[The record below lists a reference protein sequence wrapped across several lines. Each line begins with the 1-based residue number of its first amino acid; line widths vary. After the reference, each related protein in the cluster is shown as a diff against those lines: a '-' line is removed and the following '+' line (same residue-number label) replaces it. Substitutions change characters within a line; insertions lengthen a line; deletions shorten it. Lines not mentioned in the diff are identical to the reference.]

1 MLEPQGGADKAV
13 RLSQVSEQFESLE
26 RAVKRYEELVAR
38 ANQRFLSV
46 IRPEDTLKEVIGT
59 EKPEPQ
65 FVPVADRLRAL
76 TRTING
82 ISGRFESMIERAE
95 N

>member
-1 MLEPQGGADKAV
+1 MPVLGGQDQAV
-13 RLSQVSEQFESLE
+13 RVGQVSEQFDILE

-38 ANQRFLSV
+38 ADQRFQSV
-46 IRPEDTLKEVIGT
+46 VRQENTLKEGTGT
-59 EKPEPQ
+59 EKPETQ
-65 FVPVADRLRAL
+65 LVPVAERLRSL

-82 ISGRFESMIERAE
+82 ISGRFDSIIERAE